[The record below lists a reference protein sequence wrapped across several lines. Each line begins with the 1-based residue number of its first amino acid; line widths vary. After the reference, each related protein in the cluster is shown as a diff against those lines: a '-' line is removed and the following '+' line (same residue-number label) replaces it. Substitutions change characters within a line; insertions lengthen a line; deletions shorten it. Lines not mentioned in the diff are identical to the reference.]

1 MMKLKESTARVEEC
15 EFIYLRKF
23 KSVQQFLKG
32 AKSLDHVLENIE
44 TFSNIAQFMNRG
56 NKNPFETP
64 GGDQLIVSAKKKK
77 QTLNRSMEEE
87 EMKKNFVE
95 SDRFSEN
102 SVLSA
107 R

>member
-44 TFSNIAQFMNRG
+44 TFSNIA
-56 NKNPFETP
+56 
-64 GGDQLIVSAKKKK
+64 
-77 QTLNRSMEEE
+77 
-87 EMKKNFVE
+87 
-95 SDRFSEN
+95 
-102 SVLSA
+102 
-107 R
+107 